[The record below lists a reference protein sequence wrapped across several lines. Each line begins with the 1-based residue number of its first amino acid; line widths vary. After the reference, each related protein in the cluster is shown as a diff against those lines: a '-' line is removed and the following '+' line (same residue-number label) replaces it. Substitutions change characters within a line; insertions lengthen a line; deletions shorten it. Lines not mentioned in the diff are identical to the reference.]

1 MADINYEAAVTRAER
16 ANGGKKMTDFEVIL
30 YLQGEMERYRNEAFE
45 LREKMKSPTNAEIDF
60 EHFAQTA
67 YSSIHEIYENMSA
80 EEQYAFDLG
89 EMFGKL
95 QTIKE
100 DEPK

>member
-1 MADINYEAAVTRAER
+1 MADISYEAAVTRAER

-30 YLQGEMERYRNEAFE
+30 YLQGEMERYRNEAAE

-60 EHFAQTA
+60 EYFAQTA
-67 YSSIHEIYENMSA
+67 YSSIHEIYECMSV
-80 EEQYAFDLG
+80 EEQHAFDLG

-95 QTIKE
+95 QMIKE
-100 DEPK
+100 ESE